1 MNEGMHYSI
10 DDNNEE
16 LIRSSRERRKA
27 RILHLITKSGFLS
40 HMELVALHNNQKDTS
55 EEDLSVTKSALIE
68 LQRSGELP
76 FEAGGENATSHCE
89 TISPFI
95 RVKLT
100 RYLRPITTLV
110 AGALSE

>member
-16 LIRSSRERRKA
+16 LIRASRERRKA

-68 LQRSGELP
+68 LQRSGEIKSAYTVTDQQNVIIGYELA
-76 FEAGGENATSHCE
+76 EGVG
-89 TISPFI
+89 
-95 RVKLT
+95 
-100 RYLRPITTLV
+100 
-110 AGALSE
+110 

>member
-1 MNEGMHYSI
+1 MNEGIYYQI
-10 DDNNEE
+10 TDNHDQFMRRLTEK
-16 LIRSSRERRKA
+16 RKA
-27 RILHLITKSGFLS
+27 RILHLITKSGFVS